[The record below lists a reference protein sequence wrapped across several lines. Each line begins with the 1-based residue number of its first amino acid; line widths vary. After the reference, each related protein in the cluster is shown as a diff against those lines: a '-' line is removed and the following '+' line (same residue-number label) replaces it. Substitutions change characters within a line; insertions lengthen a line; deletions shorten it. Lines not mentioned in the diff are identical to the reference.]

1 MGQAIR
7 PSFKLQNKSF
17 VIEMKG
23 FLGREVA
30 CVKEILFPRVS
41 PADGRMPSV
50 FPEDAASSQVE
61 LSVEVSY
68 LFKGIGHCGV

>member
-7 PSFKLQNKSF
+7 PSFKLQNKPF

-30 CVKEILFPRVS
+30 CVKEILFPRFS
-41 PADGRMPSV
+41 LSKW
-50 FPEDAASSQVE
+50 EDAASSQVE

-68 LFKGIGHCGV
+68 LFKGIGHCGI